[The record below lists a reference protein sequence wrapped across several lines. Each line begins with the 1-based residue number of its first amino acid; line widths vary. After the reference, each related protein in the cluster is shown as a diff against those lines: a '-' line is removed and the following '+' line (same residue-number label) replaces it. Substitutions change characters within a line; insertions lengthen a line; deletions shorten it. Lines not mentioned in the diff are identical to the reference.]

1 MFQTNKNGMFVEL
14 NKPYY
19 YPGERVTGNVYVNI
33 QQAWGTRGIDFQ
45 IKTKEFIRYIERV
58 KKPFKRQRKNP
69 QTKKME
75 TYTAYE
81 YVNVERRDEKTLYKF
96 SNLLTQCN
104 GNIFNIGQ
112 YCYPFEFTIPPNL
125 PGSFEYYDKDSSAC
139 ITYTVKAKAISIN
152 NAKEMIKSENV
163 IIVRQPYTNFNYPTN
178 VNRNIQLGCCTDKGT
193 AMVNLQY
200 DNNAYSLGETVN
212 AHLVINN
219 SSSKVPSTSS
229 QVEIVQELCLQ
240 KPGTKGIT
248 KRRVILSDT
257 KADDI
262 PIGQTKEQIFN
273 LRIFDQANPTLQ
285 YVNKCKHYYLFKEK
299 NQIGRLQATCKGSL
313 LWCKYYV
320 KAVVNYEGCCTSTP
334 TINTPILV
342 YIPDDLNVNKFIR
355 PTNFQPQVYNS
366 ISISNPQ
373 QFTPLPV
380 VNKTYEGGISSNMM
394 TAQQPQPQPV
404 MYQQPQQGMYQQVP
418 MNQSAMPMLNVN
430 VDPNMNVQ
438 MNSNQMMNQQQQQ
451 PVTLNINS
459 NVNRQDEGYP
469 FNGGA
474 PIDQGFSSEQM
485 GKI

>member
-1 MFQTNKNGMFVEL
+1 M
-14 NKPYY
+14 
-19 YPGERVTGNVYVNI
+19 
-33 QQAWGTRGIDFQ
+33 
-45 IKTKEFIRYIERV
+45 
-58 KKPFKRQRKNP
+58 
-69 QTKKME
+69 
-75 TYTAYE
+75 
-81 YVNVERRDEKTLYKF
+81 
-96 SNLLTQCN
+96 
-104 GNIFNIGQ
+104 
-112 YCYPFEFTIPPNL
+112 
-125 PGSFEYYDKDSSAC
+125 
-139 ITYTVKAKAISIN
+139 
-152 NAKEMIKSENV
+152 
-163 IIVRQPYTNFNYPTN
+163 
-178 VNRNIQLGCCTDKGT
+178 
-193 AMVNLQY
+193 
-200 DNNAYSLGETVN
+200 
-212 AHLVINN
+212 
-219 SSSKVPSTSS
+219 
-229 QVEIVQELCLQ
+229 
-240 KPGTKGIT
+240 
-248 KRRVILSDT
+248 
-257 KADDI
+257 
-262 PIGQTKEQIFN
+262 
-273 LRIFDQANPTLQ
+273 
-285 YVNKCKHYYLFKEK
+285 
-299 NQIGRLQATCKGSL
+299 
-313 LWCKYYV
+313 

-380 VNKTYEGGISSNMM
+380 VNKTYEGGLSSNMM

-469 FNGGA
+469 FNGGV